1 MKKNMAGLIL
11 VLFVI
16 ALFMT
21 GCEKKAQEKE
31 EAQEASARQLVI
43 QKQTQTEI
51 AEKKIEEKRRELPN
65 QAQIEM
71 EVILQKPE
79 LPTGCE
85 SVALTMVLKQKGY
98 PIEKTTIAEE
108 YLIYNRDNYASGY
121 VGDPSTYGGVGIYP
135 PGLVNTANCFL
146 KQRYQQHTAYDVSK
160 LSLEELLPYVAAGNP
175 VLLWLT
181 SDLEA
186 PYFSSQSV
194 EYGGDSY
201 RWYWNEHCVVL
212 GGYDLEKQSVTLF
225 DPLKGKAEES
235 LERVEEIYNQTGKYA
250 MTVY

>member
-11 VLFVI
+11 VLFAI

-51 AEKKIEEKRRELPN
+51 AEKKIEEKRRELPK

-135 PGLVNTANCFL
+135 PGLVNTANRFL
-146 KQRYQQHTAYDVSK
+146 KQRY
-160 LSLEELLPYVAAGNP
+160 P

-181 SDLEA
+181 SDLED

-212 GGYDLEKQSVTLF
+212 GGYNLEKQSVTLF
-225 DPLKGKAEES
+225 DPLKGKVEES
-235 LERVEEIYNQTGKYA
+235 LERVEEIYDQTGKYA

>member
-1 MKKNMAGLIL
+1 MKKNIGCRLIL
-11 VLFVI
+11 VLFAT

-121 VGDPSTYGGVGIYP
+121 VGESSTYGGVGIYP
-135 PGLVNTANCFL
+135 PGLVNTNCFL

-175 VLLWLT
+175 VLLWLIST
-181 SDLEA
+181 GSSLFFESECRVWRGFISMVLE
-186 PYFSSQSV
+186 
-194 EYGGDSY
+194 
-201 RWYWNEHCVVL
+201 
-212 GGYDLEKQSVTLF
+212 
-225 DPLKGKAEES
+225 
-235 LERVEEIYNQTGKYA
+235 
-250 MTVY
+250 

>member
-11 VLFVI
+11 VLFAI

-51 AEKKIEEKRRELPN
+51 AEKKIEEKRRELPK

-108 YLIYNRDNYASGY
+108 ISDLQSGQLCIRVCGRSLY
-121 VGDPSTYGGVGIYP
+121 VWSVGIYP
-135 PGLVNTANCFL
+135 PGLVNTANRFL

-160 LSLEELLPYVAAGNP
+160 LSLEELFPYVAAGNP

-181 SDLEA
+181 SDLED

-212 GGYDLEKQSVTLF
+212 GGYNLEKQSVTLF
-225 DPLKGKAEES
+225 DP
-235 LERVEEIYNQTGKYA
+235 
-250 MTVY
+250 

>member
-11 VLFVI
+11 VLFAI

-21 GCEKKAQEKE
+21 GCEKKAQEK

-51 AEKKIEEKRRELPN
+51 AEKKIEEKRRELPK

-135 PGLVNTANCFL
+135 PGLVNTANRFL

-160 LSLEELLPYVAAGNP
+160 LSLEELFPYVAAGNP

-181 SDLEA
+181 SDLED

-212 GGYDLEKQSVTLF
+212 GGYNLEKQSVTLF
-225 DPLKGKAEES
+225 DPLKGKVEES
-235 LERVEEIYNQTGKYA
+235 LERVEEIYDQTGKYA

>member
-11 VLFVI
+11 VLFAI

-51 AEKKIEEKRRELPN
+51 AEKKIEEKRRELPK

-85 SVALTMVLKQKGY
+85 SVALTMVLKQ
-98 PIEKTTIAEE
+98 
-108 YLIYNRDNYASGY
+108 
-121 VGDPSTYGGVGIYP
+121 
-135 PGLVNTANCFL
+135 
-146 KQRYQQHTAYDVSK
+146 RYQQHTAYDVSK
-160 LSLEELLPYVAAGNP
+160 LSLEELFPYVAAGNP

-181 SDLEA
+181 SDLED

-212 GGYDLEKQSVTLF
+212 GGYNLEKQSVTLF
-225 DPLKGKAEES
+225 DPLKGKVEES
-235 LERVEEIYNQTGKYA
+235 LERVEEIYDQTGKYA

>member
-11 VLFVI
+11 VLFAI

-21 GCEKKAQEKE
+21 GCEKK
-31 EAQEASARQLVI
+31 AQEASARQLVI

-51 AEKKIEEKRRELPN
+51 AEKKIEEKRRELPK

-121 VGDPSTYGGVGIYP
+121 VGDPSTYGDR
-135 PGLVNTANCFL
+135 
-146 KQRYQQHTAYDVSK
+146 K
-160 LSLEELLPYVAAGNP
+160 
-175 VLLWLT
+175 
-181 SDLEA
+181 
-186 PYFSSQSV
+186 SV
-194 EYGGDSY
+194 
-201 RWYWNEHCVVL
+201 V
-212 GGYDLEKQSVTLF
+212 
-225 DPLKGKAEES
+225 
-235 LERVEEIYNQTGKYA
+235 
-250 MTVY
+250 

>member
-1 MKKNMAGLIL
+1 MKKSMAGLIL
-11 VLFVI
+11 VLFAI

-43 QKQTQTEI
+43 RKQTHTELV
-51 AEKKIEEKRRELPN
+51 EKKIEEKKKELPG

-71 EVILQKPE
+71 EVLLQKPE

-98 PIEKTTIAEE
+98 SIEKTTIAEE
-108 YLIYNRDNYASGY
+108 YLIYNKINYASGY

-135 PGLVNTANCFL
+135 PGLVNTANRFL
-146 KQRYQQHTAYDVSK
+146 KQRYQQHTAYDLSK
-160 LSLEELLPYVAAGNP
+160 LKLEEFFPYIAAGNP

-181 SDLEA
+181 MDLEE
-186 PYFSSQSV
+186 PYFSNQSV

-201 RWYWNEHCVVL
+201 QWYWNEHCVVL
-212 GGYDLEKQSVTLF
+212 GGYDLEAQSVTLY
-225 DPLKGKAEES
+225 DPLKGKVECA
-235 LERVEEIYNQTGKYA
+235 LEQVKEIYDLTGKYA